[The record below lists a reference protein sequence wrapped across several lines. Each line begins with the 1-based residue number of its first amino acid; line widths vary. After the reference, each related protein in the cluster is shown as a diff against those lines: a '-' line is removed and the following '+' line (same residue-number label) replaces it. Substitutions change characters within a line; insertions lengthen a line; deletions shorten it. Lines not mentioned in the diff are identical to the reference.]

1 MAIKSSDQITIVDVT
16 DGYSVMLT
24 NQIHAFIGEIGET
37 CTTEVVAFCGPKQ
50 FNQITINQSD
60 ITCPANINALV
71 ENNGT
76 SKVKVTFT
84 TTGIISS
91 QSEAIIPIV
100 VDGITIEKRFSFAI
114 IRNEQSVIDGK
125 TLDLIWIN
133 DGSNFNN
140 TDSYSENQN
149 VSVSKEYDVF
159 VVLFN
164 SGAVCSIR
172 NSNMSRITTT
182 HVLNINSN
190 TYVLVWA
197 KRTFY
202 ISETTDGN
210 ILTFEPCYYRAIE
223 AGSSYHLANSTCIPI
238 RIYGIK
244 K

>member
-1 MAIKSSDQITIVDVT
+1 MAIKSSDQITIIDVT

-50 FNQITINQSD
+50 VNQITINQSD

-84 TTGIISS
+84 TTGIVSS
-91 QSEAIIPIV
+91 QCEAIIPIV

-114 IRNEQSVIDGK
+114 IRNEQSTIDGK

-133 DGSNFNN
+133 NGSNFNN

-159 VVLFN
+159 IVLFN
-164 SGAVCSIR
+164 SGVVSNIR
-172 NSNMSRITTT
+172 NINSSRMTTT
-182 HVLNINSN
+182 NVLNITSN
-190 TYVLVWA
+190 TYALYWA

-202 ISETTDGN
+202 ISESTDGN

-223 AGSSYHLANSTCIPI
+223 AGSSFHLANGSCVPI

-244 K
+244 N

>member
-24 NQIHAFIGEIGET
+24 NQIYAFIGEIGET

-91 QSEAIIPIV
+91 QCEAIIPIV
-100 VDGITIEKRFSFAI
+100 VDNITIEKRFSFTI
-114 IRNEQSVIDGK
+114 IKNEHQTINGK
-125 TLDLIWIN
+125 TVDLVWAN
-133 DGSNFNN
+133 DGSNFDN
-140 TDSYSENQN
+140 TDSKEIIQSYEISDQYDSFIILSTSGTVTSLIN
-149 VSVSKEYDVF
+149 VIGVWAYIVTE
-159 VVLFN
+159 
-164 SGAVCSIR
+164 
-172 NSNMSRITTT
+172 
-182 HVLNINSN
+182 LNIDQPQYDLFWARRKVSIVNTNS
-190 TYVLVWA
+190 
-197 KRTFY
+197 KRY
-202 ISETTDGN
+202 IQFD
-210 ILTFEPCYYRAIE
+210 PCYYRAYGAEKQVILSN
-223 AGSSYHLANSTCIPI
+223 GCNVPF